1 MDDFID
7 QEDRVIQTISRR
19 RDRVRVLFGLG
30 WSLLIVVALATYSA
44 VSLGAKQ
51 LPDFGFVFWGLITGV
66 LLGVGLATAVANSLR
81 SRWFD
86 EAVSRGEID
95 AAARQY
101 L

>member
-1 MDDFID
+1 M
-7 QEDRVIQTISRR
+7 R
-19 RDRVRVLFGLG
+19 
-30 WSLLIVVALATYSA
+30 
-44 VSLGAKQ
+44 LGALRAAGQ
-51 LPDFGFVFWGLITGV
+51 FDACGAAHAGTTFGFLRELQSLRGTFPDFRFVFWGLITGV
-66 LLGVGLATAVANSLR
+66 LLGIGLATAVANSLR

>member
-7 QEDRVIQTISRR
+7 QEDRVIQAISKR
-19 RDRVRVLFGLG
+19 RDRVRVLFGIA
-30 WSLLIVVALATYSA
+30 WSLLIVVVLAAYSA

-51 LPDFGFVFWGLITGV
+51 LPDFRFVFWGLITGV
-66 LLGVGLATAVANSLR
+66 LLGISLATAVANSLR

-86 EAVSRGEID
+86 EAVSRGQLD
-95 AAARQY
+95 ASARQY